1 MGLLDL
7 FSTPEGR
14 AQLYDLLFNFD
25 GRISRAGYWRAC
37 IAWVILLLLL
47 LFVMIVLGSLMP
59 YLAVA
64 VMLIAWLLLLNS
76 QIAVSKK
83 RLHDR
88 DKSGWWLLLFFLGP
102 VILGAVAML
111 GDAIARVCE
120 ISALAIS
127 IWMIVELGCRPGTA
141 GPNRYG
147 PDPL

>member
-37 IAWVILLLLL
+37 FAWLILLLLL

-64 VMLIAWLLLLNS
+64 VTA
-76 QIAVSKK
+76 
-83 RLHDR
+83 DR
-88 DKSGWWLLLFFLGP
+88 
-102 VILGAVAML
+102 VA
-111 GDAIARVCE
+111 
-120 ISALAIS
+120 ALA
-127 IWMIVELGCRPGTA
+127 ELANRSEQEAPARP
-141 GPNRYG
+141 
-147 PDPL
+147 

>member
-1 MGLLDL
+1 MLDL
-7 FSTPEGR
+7 LPIPEGR
-14 AQLYDLLFNFD
+14 EQLHDLLFNFD

-59 YLAVA
+59 YLAVCVA
-64 VMLIAWLLLLNS
+64 LIAGVLMFNS

-102 VILGAVAML
+102 VILAAIAML
-111 GDAIARVCE
+111 GGAIASVCDLA
-120 ISALAIS
+120 ALAVS
-127 IWMIVELGCRPGTA
+127 VWTIVELGCRPGTT